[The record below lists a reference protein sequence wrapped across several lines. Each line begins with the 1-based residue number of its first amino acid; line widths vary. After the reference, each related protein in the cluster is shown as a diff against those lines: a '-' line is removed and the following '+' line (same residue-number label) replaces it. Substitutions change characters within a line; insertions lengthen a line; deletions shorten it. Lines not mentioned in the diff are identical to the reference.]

1 MKLPMNTMMNLMDRA
16 QRIFA
21 ERFRIQSAPLLLTVL
36 FGTICLLVPLPAQAA
51 ETPAELA
58 VPAAVDSGLRHLLDL
73 ADPDKDVIFDPQMI
87 AAVLDFVEAPK
98 NNAVIYY
105 SNALWDLT
113 SAYHDFDVHK
123 DLKTLVDYAFN
134 PDIPGAATMPSSTR
148 LFRWMDTAGEQQAHP
163 EVGQYLGNLDSPVI
177 FKGRQYVEITPDLNS
192 GAYYGYNLHQ
202 ILLLFEYDQRDI
214 IITVSKQA
222 DVSEVGKKGYVLGS
236 DSDWDYFY
244 SGKTGL
250 TLPALGWVRSYM
262 YDSRGINIY
271 DVLDP
276 AAPRVRC
283 AAFKWLR
290 AGWSGINMVQ
300 KKHIHRGLRRFAA
313 TYKEIVESPLIPP
326 AAQLAD
332 DFARIQGL
340 STDVLRS
347 KMELYSK
354 ILKHR
359 YDQGRQSSKT
369 WIAKLFE
376 NKSYWQGLSKEEME
390 AAMVIE
396 YMKHALGKTRTEEV
410 GELLGMRR

>member
-1 MKLPMNTMMNLMDRA
+1 MMNLMDKA
-16 QRIFA
+16 QRIFV
-21 ERFRIQSAPLLLTVL
+21 ERFRIQNTSLVIAVLTGTLCLLL
-36 FGTICLLVPLPAQAA
+36 PLPAQAA
-51 ETPAELA
+51 DTPAESA

-73 ADPDKDVIFDPQMI
+73 ADPEKDVIFDPQMI

-98 NNAVIYY
+98 DNAVIYY
-105 SNALWDLT
+105 SNAQRDLT
-113 SAYHDFDVHK
+113 SAYHEFDVHK

-134 PDIPGAATMPSSTR
+134 PDIPGVATMPSSTR
-148 LFRWMDTAGEQQAHP
+148 LFKWLDPAGDQQTHP
-163 EVGQYLGNLDSPVI
+163 DVGRYLGNMSSPVV

-202 ILLLFEYDQRDI
+202 ILLLFEYHRREI
-214 IITVSKQA
+214 IVTVSKQA
-222 DVSEVGKKGYVLGS
+222 DVSAVGKKGYVLGS

-271 DVLDP
+271 DVMDP

-300 KKHIHRGLRRFAA
+300 KKHIYRGLRRFAE

-326 AAQLAD
+326 AAKLAD
-332 DFARIQGL
+332 DFARIRGL
-340 STDVLRS
+340 SLDVLRS

-354 ILKHR
+354 ILKYR
-359 YDQGRQSSKT
+359 YDSGRQSSKT

-390 AAMVIE
+390 AALVVE
-396 YMKHALGKTRTEEV
+396 YMKYALGKNRTEDV
-410 GELLGMRR
+410 RELLGLQR